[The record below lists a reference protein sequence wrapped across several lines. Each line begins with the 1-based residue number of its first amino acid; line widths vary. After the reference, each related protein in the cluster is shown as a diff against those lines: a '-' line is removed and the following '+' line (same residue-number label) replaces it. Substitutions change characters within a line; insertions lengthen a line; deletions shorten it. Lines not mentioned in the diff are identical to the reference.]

1 MVAPITASK
10 KAAIGKDTY
19 WLFPA
24 CANLAAP
31 TALEINSASGLNI
44 TGFILAEQEGFDGST
59 NKVTLP
65 RLLVE
70 TTTQQGLD
78 QTVIDLPDFQG
89 VFDPQASAAANDK
102 KFWALVKDGYT
113 GFIARRQNVVSNVSD
128 AVVAAQFVDVAAVS
142 TTIAVPN
149 RSASDATGIY
159 TFLVSMVPG
168 AFKFNVA
175 VA

>member
-1 MVAPITASK
+1 MAAPITASK
-10 KAAIGKDTY
+10 KAAIGKDAY

-24 CANLAAP
+24 CASLAAP

-44 TGFILAEQEGFDGST
+44 TGFILAEQDGFEGST
-59 NKVTLP
+59 NKITLP

-89 VFDPQASAAANDK
+89 IWDPQATASANDK

-128 AVVAAQFVDVAAVS
+128 AVSAGQFVDVAAIS
-142 TTIAVPN
+142 TTIAIPN

-168 AFKFNVA
+168 SFKFNVA